1 MNVDNFRAMKNLP
14 ELLNL
19 NNNITNLIN
28 ILFNGKKIYKN
39 QSKSHNQILKNPK
52 MQLLK
57 DKIENKV
64 NLILNKLSESN
75 IVILLTEFIESMGKI
90 NNDDYNS
97 IQKAFYIKIQSDINF
112 VKIYLEKYKALW

>member
-1 MNVDNFRAMKNLP
+1 MNIDTFRAMKNLP

-19 NNNITNLIN
+19 SEEINDLIN
-28 ILFNGKKIYKN
+28 LLYNGKKIYKN

-75 IVILLTEFIESMGKI
+75 INILLSEFIESLGKI
-90 NNDDYNS
+90 NKEEYLS
-97 IQKAFYIKIQSDINF
+97 IQKAFYVKIQSDINF
-112 VKIYLEKYKALW
+112 DNTNPLSIFLLS